1 MTTPRKYKSNIT
13 NAIVVTLCIIASVLI
28 SILAVMFYEIFAVI
42 LFVLGIPAIQIASFI
57 WLDKFFK
64 QEEDRANKR

>member
-1 MTTPRKYKSNIT
+1 MTQTRKYKSNIT

-28 SILAVMFYEIFAVI
+28 SILAVMFDDIFAVI
-42 LFVLGIPAIQIASFI
+42 LLVLGIPAIQIASFI